1 LVGQLRAGIVLWQRR
16 YVMQN
21 RDEVRSGNGNL
32 LSRVFHQACPANYR
46 VMARCRNGSIALVSL
61 ARSPK
66 QAVSFAEQ
74 FRDLVIAQRTT
85 SGRIAGRIQDGIA
98 AIYLEAWAGTA
109 TEGRWTHFGPRRGG
123 FCHVFRNAW
132 NGHRES
138 GRPGLP
144 KSGTAIQCVLLAEKT
159 RKGGWRAK
167 LSDREL
173 AGPVTNSADVPESAK
188 PGQVVELRVGAI
200 SSDGTHIQFHWLPSL
215 GNGRGEK
222 T

>member
-1 LVGQLRAGIVLWQRR
+1 
-16 YVMQN
+16 MQN

-32 LSRVFHQACPANYR
+32 VSGIVHQACPANYR

-74 FRDLVIAQRTT
+74 FRDLVIAQRTAA
-85 SGRIAGRIQDGIA
+85 GQIAKRIQDGIA

-109 TEGRWTHFGPRRGG
+109 TEGHWAHFGPRRGG
-123 FCHVFRNAW
+123 FCHVFRSDR
-132 NGHRES
+132 NGHMES

-144 KSGTAIQCVLLAEKT
+144 KSGAAIQCVLLGEKT

-173 AGPVTNSADVPESAK
+173 AGPVTNSAKIPESAK
-188 PGQVVELRVGAI
+188 PGQMVELRVGAI
-200 SSDGTHIQFHWLPSL
+200 SDDGTHIQFHWLPSL
-215 GNGRGEK
+215 GNGH
-222 T
+222 

>member
-1 LVGQLRAGIVLWQRR
+1 
-16 YVMQN
+16 MQN

-32 LSRVFHQACPANYR
+32 LSRIFHQVCPANYR

-61 ARSPK
+61 ARSPR

-74 FRDLVIAQRTT
+74 FRDLVIAQRT
-85 SGRIAGRIQDGIA
+85 SVGRIARRSQDGIA

-132 NGHRES
+132 NGRGES

-167 LSDREL
+167 LSDRKL
-173 AGPVTNSADVPESAK
+173 AGPVTNSADMPQSAR
-188 PGQVVELRVGAI
+188 PGEVVELRVGAV
-200 SSDGTHIQFHWLPSL
+200 SDDGSHIQFHWLPGL
-215 GNGRGEK
+215 GNGRE
-222 T
+222 TEA